1 MKISY
6 QITYRGRNPHVKDF
20 KKFNQYSKYKL
31 IELQKLDIKEGM
43 DALVEKVKSLNE
55 EQAKKVM
62 LELEKCINCIIESHK
77 YFKDRIKNI
86 SLDVLK
92 DILLCSYDT
101 SSVKMYRTSIKAN
114 IALLDFMLERLLLKK
129 YISEKNLYKL
139 TNELVEINKMVTG
152 WLNNCES
159 KLI

>member
-1 MKISY
+1 MKNKLKSY
-6 QITYRGRNPHVKDF
+6 VGVRKMFRINNNDF
-20 KKFNQYSKYKL
+20 KILQKYKSFL
-31 IELQKLDIKEGM
+31 MNLDN
-43 DALVEKVKSLNE
+43 SLENIPR
-55 EQAKKVM
+55 KD
-62 LELEKCINCIIESHK
+62 I

-101 SSVKMYRTSIKAN
+101 NSVKMYRTSIKAN

-139 TNELVEINKMVTG
+139 ASELVEINKMVTG
-152 WLNNCES
+152 WLNNNES
-159 KLI
+159 KLV